1 MTKMDEQSIFLAVL
15 EKTTSAERTAF
26 LSEACE
32 GNAVLQQ
39 RIEALLQ
46 RHDDAGSFLEH
57 LPTELV
63 GTAVMSSIKQEE
75 DETPQDDGR
84 NMAFERSED
93 SPLDF
98 LRPSNK
104 VGCLGTIGQYEINAI
119 VGRGGMGLVLRAH
132 DTKLQRTVAVK
143 VLAPELAANAAAKQ
157 RFLREARAAAAVTHP
172 HVVTIHAVD
181 DDRVPYLV
189 MEMVDGM
196 TLRQKLNAVGML
208 GVKEILR
215 IGSQIGH
222 GLAAAHKQG
231 LIHRDV
237 KPANILLENGV
248 ERVKITDFG
257 LARAVNDASVTRTG
271 ELAGTPQYMSP
282 EQAQGEPVDHR
293 TDLFSLGSVL
303 YTMCTGR
310 APFRGDNPIAVIR
323 RVVDDTPRTIREIN
337 DEIPEWLCAIIVKL
351 LQKNP
356 ADRYQT
362 AAEVAM
368 LLEQHL
374 AQVQQRISTPAVTEP
389 KSPMPNNSGESALQ
403 KSVSVGSRVGQ
414 RLVAHGTWR
423 NVMLAIG
430 GIAVVALLAV
440 IIAKTTNKNGA
451 TVDGV
456 VPNGSN
462 VEIANANDTNDKLA
476 PGESP
481 VAVNQAVPQLSPA
494 SAGTDRRAAEWVLSI
509 GGNIHVTQKDKEWRI
524 AVAGN
529 LPQAAFELTAVD
541 LSRNQTVSDGEL
553 AKLKDCKNLTKLVL
567 DGTLVSNAGL
577 VYLKDFKNLSIL
589 GVGDTIVS
597 DSGLAHLKDC
607 KNLWG
612 LWLYGTRV
620 GDPGLA
626 GTIKELPNIRFIHLS
641 NSRVSDKG

>member
-1 MTKMDEQSIFLAVL
+1 
-15 EKTTSAERTAF
+15 
-26 LSEACE
+26 
-32 GNAVLQQ
+32 
-39 RIEALLQ
+39 
-46 RHDDAGSFLEH
+46 
-57 LPTELV
+57 
-63 GTAVMSSIKQEE
+63 
-75 DETPQDDGR
+75 
-84 NMAFERSED
+84 
-93 SPLDF
+93 LDF

-104 VGCLGTIGQYEINAI
+104 AGCLGTIGQYEIDAI
-119 VGRGGMGLVLRAH
+119 VGRGAMGIVLRAH
-132 DTKLQRTVAVK
+132 DTKLHRTVAVK
-143 VLAPELAANAAAKQ
+143 VLVPELAANAAAKQ

-196 TLRQKLNAVGML
+196 TLRQKLDAVGML

-257 LARAVNDASVTRTG
+257 LARAVNDVSVTRTG
-271 ELAGTPQYMSP
+271 EVAGTPQYMSP

-303 YTMCTGR
+303 YTMCSGR

-323 RVVDDTPRTIREIN
+323 RVVDDTPRPIREIN
-337 DEIPEWLCAIIVKL
+337 DEIPEWLCAIIDKL

-374 AQVQQRISTPAVTEP
+374 AQLQQRISTPAVTEP
-389 KSPMPNNSGESALQ
+389 KSPIQKNSGDSPRQ
-403 KSVSVGSRVGQ
+403 KSVSGGSSAGQ
-414 RLVAHGTWR
+414 RLIAHGTWR
-423 NVMLAIG
+423 NVMMAIG

-451 TVDGV
+451 TVDSV
-456 VPNGSN
+456 DPKGSN

-481 VAVNQAVPQLSPA
+481 AAFKQAVPQLSPA
-494 SAGTDRRAAEWVLSI
+494 SAETDRRAAKWVLSI

-524 AVAGN
+524 AVAGD
-529 LPQAAFELTAVD
+529 LPQGAFELTAVD
-541 LSRNQTVSDGEL
+541 LSRNQTVSDGGL

-567 DGTLVSNAGL
+567 DGTLVTNAGL
-577 VYLKDFKNLSIL
+577 VHLKDFKKLSIL
-589 GVGDTIVS
+589 GVGGTIVS
-597 DSGLAHLKDC
+597 DAGLAHLKDC
-607 KNLWG
+607 KNLTG

-620 GDPGLA
+620 SDAGLA
-626 GTIKELPNIRFIHLS
+626 GTIKELPNIRFIHLGY
-641 NSRVSDKG
+641 SRVSDTGLAHLKDYKSLTTLDLGGCQVSDAGLEQLAGCPKLVSVNVEHTQVTGAGVKKLSAALPRCTIKWEGGESGPQ